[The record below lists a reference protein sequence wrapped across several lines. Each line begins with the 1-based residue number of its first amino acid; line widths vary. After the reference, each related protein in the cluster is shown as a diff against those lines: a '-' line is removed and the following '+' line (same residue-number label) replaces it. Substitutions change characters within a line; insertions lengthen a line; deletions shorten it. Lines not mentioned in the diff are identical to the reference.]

1 MNLRFLSLLLNN
13 FSAKCPLLRLLA
25 SFRHGNNDFYLVGR
39 FICAR
44 LFACIILYW
53 SKGVV
58 FRQKSNVA
66 DRGFVWWTDVAILI
80 CHSLKIEHFRIRF
93 SRSDN
98 PWFKDDRPNCPNLLF
113 CKGISTP
120 KGSISNSCRHISLEL
135 VLMFWNETE
144 QNSRGTFSTD
154 AKIAKATICFHFK
167 LRALIG
173 PALNLTF

>member
-1 MNLRFLSLLLNN
+1 MCIRDSFWHLSVIEN
-13 FSAKCPLLRLLA
+13 
-25 SFRHGNNDFYLVGR
+25 GDFYLVGR

-80 CHSLKIEHFRIRF
+80 CHSLKSYSSKPFLSRF
-93 SRSDN
+93 SVRDPRKLTRVLGCRRDPLS
-98 PWFKDDRPNCPNLLF
+98 KDRRPNCPNLLF
-113 CKGISTP
+113 CKGITTP
-120 KGSISNSCRHISLEL
+120 KSSISNSCRHISLEL
-135 VLMFWNETE
+135 VLMFWIETE
-144 QNSRGTFSTD
+144 HNSRGTFSTD